1 MEFMRVRDSFVRAIK
16 HLLNKKQFGHK
27 SGTRDEL
34 LSEMQ
39 TSRKCTL
46 EVIEAISE
54 LSSEFDVDEAVDF
67 LTHHRLNVFDEAAWT
82 AWAREFE
89 LRRMQP

>member
-1 MEFMRVRDSFVRAIK
+1 MRVRDSFVRAIK
-16 HLLNKKQFGHK
+16 HLLNKKKFGHK

-54 LSSEFDVDEAVDF
+54 LADEFDVDEAINF
-67 LTHHRLNVFDEAAWT
+67 LTYHRLNVFNESEWNAWVKEQ
-82 AWAREFE
+82 RS
-89 LRRMQP
+89 MQ